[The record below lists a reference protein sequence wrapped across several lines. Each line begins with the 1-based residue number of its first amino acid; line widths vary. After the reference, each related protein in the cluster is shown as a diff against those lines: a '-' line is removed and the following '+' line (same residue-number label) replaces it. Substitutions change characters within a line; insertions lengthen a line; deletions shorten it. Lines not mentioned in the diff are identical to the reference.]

1 MKRRGM
7 SLAELLI
14 TLGLAFMLGMS
25 VMLVVLPSFRIA
37 AEGQIRTEL
46 QQQGELTLQQ
56 LAADLQASVPTGVS
70 LALPVSSTD
79 GMIVAVHSL
88 SDLLGTS
95 GSLSYRAELK
105 IWWHDL
111 VKRQVFRKIF
121 HNGDPPGVTLNFQ
134 SNQSLQ
140 TTRPVLVSLCAVNG
154 PQTKSY
160 ALSVDNFLVE
170 KESTTGGEVYAL
182 KIVLSKVIPGK
193 NRTAVVEL
201 FRKVMLRNHS

>member
-1 MKRRGM
+1 MRRRGIG
-7 SLAELLI
+7 LAELLI
-14 TLGLAFMLGMS
+14 TIGLAFMLGMC

-46 QQQGELTLQQ
+46 QQQGELALQQ

-70 LALPVSSTD
+70 LAPPFSATD
-79 GMIVAVHSL
+79 GTIVAVNPLADSL
-88 SDLLGTS
+88 GAG
-95 GSLSYRAELK
+95 GSLSYRPEMK

-111 VKRQVFRKIF
+111 PKRQLSRKVF

-134 SNQSLQ
+134 SNQALQ
-140 TTRPVLVSLCAVNG
+140 TTRPVLVNLCAAPG

-160 ALSVDNFLVE
+160 ALSVDTFLVD